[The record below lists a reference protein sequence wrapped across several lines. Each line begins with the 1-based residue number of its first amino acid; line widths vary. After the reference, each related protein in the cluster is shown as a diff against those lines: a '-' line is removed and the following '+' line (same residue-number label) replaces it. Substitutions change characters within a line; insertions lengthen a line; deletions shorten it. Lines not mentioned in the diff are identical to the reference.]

1 MDGNYQMKEIIKYYR
16 YEYPAISISDSVV
29 SEIMIDVNTIVFKFD
44 NVGFWIKNNE
54 KDCYHRTRKSTLTL
68 YDCDIENI
76 DIFVL
81 AEKNISGEKLRIKE
95 YLVFDEFVDEINNKT
110 MSFEIV
116 QEYKS
121 ERGSLVVG
129 RIRNKNIKVDVY
141 IQIDY
146 KKLRFAYDE

>member
-1 MDGNYQMKEIIKYYR
+1 
-16 YEYPAISISDSVV
+16 
-29 SEIMIDVNTIVFKFD
+29 
-44 NVGFWIKNNE
+44 
-54 KDCYHRTRKSTLTL
+54 
-68 YDCDIENI
+68 
-76 DIFVL
+76 
-81 AEKNISGEKLRIKE
+81 
-95 YLVFDEFVDEINNKT
+95 